1 MYDFSL
7 PSEFERMYED
17 YFSKIY
23 QHVFYRVLHKQD
35 CEDLVSEIF
44 LKVARNIFR
53 FNPQEASFNTW
64 IFAIARNT
72 LIDHFRRRSNVVSLE
87 HCDGLIWVDFEEQYA
102 SIVGEDRRMLYQALR
117 QLDHR
122 TRQILSLKYFAEL
135 NNREISRLINVNES
149 TVSTLFL
156 RGKKKMR
163 ELIDEKIS

>member
-7 PSEFERMYED
+7 PSEFGRMYED

-64 IFAIARNT
+64 IYTIARNT
-72 LIDHFRRRSNVVSLE
+72 LIDYFRKRRNVVSLE
-87 HCDGLIWVDFEEQYA
+87 HCDELIWVDFDEQYA

-122 TRQILSLKYFAEL
+122 SRQILSLKYFAGL
-135 NNREISRLINVNES
+135 NNREISRLINLNES
-149 TVSTLFL
+149 TVSTIFL
-156 RGKKKMR
+156 RSKRKMR